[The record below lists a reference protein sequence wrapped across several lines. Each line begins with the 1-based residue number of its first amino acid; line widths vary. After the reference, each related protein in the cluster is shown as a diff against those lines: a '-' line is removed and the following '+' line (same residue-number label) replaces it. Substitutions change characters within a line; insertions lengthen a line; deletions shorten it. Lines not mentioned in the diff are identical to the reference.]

1 MPRSFSVDIYANR
14 KSVLPI
20 TLPYNYIEN
29 FQASAQ
35 TTLNNIDTKAREC
48 HKKRSRQP
56 GHGTGRKN
64 LPKNRGK
71 IRAKKIGKLLPWR

>member
-14 KSVLPI
+14 KSVLAI

-35 TTLNNIDTKAREC
+35 ATLNNIDTKAREC

-64 LPKNRGK
+64 RPKNRD
-71 IRAKKIGKLLPWR
+71 RERER